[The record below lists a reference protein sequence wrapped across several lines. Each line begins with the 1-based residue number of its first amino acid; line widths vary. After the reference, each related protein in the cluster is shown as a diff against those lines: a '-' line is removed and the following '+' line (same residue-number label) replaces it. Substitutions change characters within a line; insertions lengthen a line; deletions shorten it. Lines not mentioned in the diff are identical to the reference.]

1 MNDLQPVLQLLLSAE
16 PITDLM
22 KVKDIQSLNL
32 ESRVK
37 PLLWSSEVYYPKE
50 KKRSKILPAFWLSC
64 LQSCRFL
71 LALLLLLQ

>member
-1 MNDLQPVLQLLLSAE
+1 MNDLQPILQLLLSAE

-50 KKRSKILPAFWLSC
+50 KEK
-64 LQSCRFL
+64 
-71 LALLLLLQ
+71 